1 MGIRVKQSFQ
11 KYTGAIPWM
20 ASNSVA
26 ANLLMLFFLVGG
38 LIVAGNI
45 RQEVFPEFETGMVT
59 VSVVYPGASPEEV
72 ERGIILAVE
81 EAVQRVDG
89 IKEISSTAYEGM
101 AMVNLEVLD
110 GTDTKIFARD
120 VESEIKS
127 ISSLPDEAQSPV
139 VSVVNRRREVITH
152 AIYGDIPPEVLRE
165 IAEEF
170 RDTLIQDSDITQVQL
185 SGIRDYEIHVE
196 VPQENLRRYGLTLKD
211 VASRISSVSVELP
224 GGSINTSGGEI
235 MVRMKERR
243 DLAREYA
250 SLPMI
255 TPGDGSSV
263 LLEDIA
269 TITEGFSDSKQYG
282 TFNGK
287 PAIQVEVYRVGDEK
301 PVELAKAVRDK
312 AEIFTTGLPEG
323 VSVSL
328 VRDSSEVFEQRAGL
342 LVRNGYMGLALV
354 FISLALFLEIRLA
367 FWVSMGIPVSVL
379 GSFIFLSTI
388 DFSINVISMF
398 AFIVT
403 LGIVVDDAIVVGE
416 SIYSSRQEVANIDA
430 AIKGTRDVG
439 IPVVFSILTNVI
451 AFVPIMFVPGM
462 MGKFFWVIPV
472 VVIAVFSVSL
482 VESLFILP
490 AHLSHMGRPGR
501 IMEWLNGKQQRV
513 SRWLLRFVEKVY
525 GPFVVSVVK
534 NRYIT
539 VSIAIAILISVIGY
553 VKSGRI
559 TTTLMPRVES
569 DYAYVTAT
577 LPYGSSDEKIA
588 EILHLVSEAA
598 KRIIAENGAQKLSRG
613 FYGIV
618 ENNVIQSGIIL
629 TPPDVRPIST
639 AEVAE
644 AWRDAVGEVAGIE
657 SIRFESDRGGP
668 GSGASLTIELTH
680 RNVDSLK
687 AASVKLAEALASFPS
702 TKDIDDGSAR
712 GKEQFDFK
720 MRPQGLAMGL
730 GAREVALQVRHA
742 FYGAEALKIQR
753 GRSEVTLRVRLPENQ
768 RIYENSLDTLII
780 HAPDGTE
787 ALLRDVVTMERG
799 RAYTSIERRAGR
811 RIGTVSA
818 NVVPR
823 DETDRVITVVNEEI
837 MPTLQQEFP
846 GLASQLQGRH
856 ADMQESTRSL
866 VAGLLMA
873 LLAIYALLA
882 IPFKS
887 YFQPMIIMSAIPF
900 GIVGAIIGHI
910 LLGYPLSLMSL
921 FGLVALSGVVV
932 NDSLVMVDFANRK
945 RREVAADANGEFTPV
960 SAMDAITLSGM
971 QRFRPIMLTTLTTFG
986 GLAPMIFETSRQAR
1000 FMIPMAVSLGFGIL
1014 FATLITLALVPS
1026 LYMVLEDIMSI
1037 FKKEPQNIIKIP
1049 EETETTDA

>member
-1 MGIRVKQSFQ
+1 MAVPESLK
-11 KYTGAIPWM
+11 KYRGAIPWM
-20 ASNSVA
+20 ADNPVA

-59 VSVVYPGASPEEV
+59 VSVSYPGASPEEV
-72 ERGIILAVE
+72 ERGIILAIE
-81 EAVQRVDG
+81 EAVQGVDG
-89 IKEISSTAYEGM
+89 IKEISSTASEGM
-101 AMVNLEVLD
+101 AMVNIEVLD
-110 GTDTKIFARD
+110 GIDTKTFARD
-120 VESEIKS
+120 VESEVKALT
-127 ISSLPDEAQSPV
+127 SLPDESETPV
-139 VSVVNRRREVITH
+139 ITAVNRRREVTSH

-165 IAEEF
+165 IAEDL
-170 RDTLIQDSDITQVQL
+170 RDTLKQDAGITQVEL
-185 SGIRDYEIHVE
+185 SGIRDYEIHVS
-196 VPQENLRRYGLTLKD
+196 VPQESLRRYGLTLKD
-211 VASRISSVSVELP
+211 IASRISAASVELP
-224 GGSINTSGGEI
+224 GGSIKTRGGEI

-250 SLPMI
+250 ALPVI
-255 TPGDGSSV
+255 TPNDGSKV

-269 TITEGFSDSKQYG
+269 TISEGFSDSNRYG

-301 PVELAKAVRDK
+301 PIQLAAAVRDK
-312 AEIFTTGLPEG
+312 VEVFKAGLPDG
-323 VSVSL
+323 VYISL
-328 VRDSSEVFEQRAGL
+328 LRDSSEVFEQRAAL
-342 LVRNGYMGLALV
+342 LVRNGLMGLVLV
-354 FISLALFLEIRLA
+354 FIALALFLEIRLA
-367 FWVSMGIPVSVL
+367 FWVSMGIPVSLL
-379 GSFIFLSTI
+379 GSFIFLSTT
-388 DFSINVISMF
+388 DFSINLVSMF

-416 SIYSSRQEVANIDA
+416 SIYSSRQGNTNGHQNGRKITPSSLDA
-430 AIKGTRDVG
+430 AIKGTREVG
-439 IPVVFSILTNVI
+439 IPVVFSILTNI
-451 AFVPIMFVPGM
+451 LAFIPIMFVPGM
-462 MGKFFWVIPV
+462 MGKFFWIIPV

-490 AHLSHMGRPGR
+490 AHLSHMHDPGR
-501 IMEWLNGKQQRV
+501 VMKWINAKQQHVSEWL
-513 SRWLLRFVEKVY
+513 LEFVQKVY
-525 GPFVVSVVK
+525 GPFIVFAVK

-539 VSIAIAILISVIGY
+539 VSLALAILISVIGY

-577 LPYGSSDEKIA
+577 LPYGNSDEKA
-588 EILHLVSEAA
+588 SEILGLISDAA
-598 KRIIAENGAQKLSRG
+598 KKVIAENGGEKLSRG
-613 FYGIV
+613 FYGSV

-639 AEVAE
+639 TDVTE
-644 AWRDAVGEVAGIE
+644 AWRETVGEIAGLE

-680 RNVDSLK
+680 RDIASLK
-687 AASVKLAEALASFPS
+687 AASTKLAEALATFPS

-720 MRPQGLAMGL
+720 MLPEGLAMGL
-730 GAREVALQVRHA
+730 GARDVALQVRHA
-742 FYGAEALKIQR
+742 FYGAEALKLQR
-753 GRSEVTLRVRLPENQ
+753 GRNEVTVRVRLPEKE
-768 RIYENSLDTLII
+768 RISENTLDTMII

-811 RIGTVSA
+811 RVGTVSA

-823 DETDRVITVVNEEI
+823 DETDRVIAVVNKEI
-837 MPTLQQEFP
+837 MPPLQQQFP

-856 ADMQESTRSL
+856 ADMQESTQNLIS
-866 VAGLLMA
+866 GLLMA
-873 LLAIYALLA
+873 LLGIYALLA

-887 YFQPMIIMSAIPF
+887 YFQPAIIMSAIPF

-910 LLGYPLSLMSL
+910 MLGYPLSLMSL

-945 RREVAADANGEFTPV
+945 RREEGFSSFE
-960 SAMDAITLSGM
+960 AITSAGV

-1026 LYMVLEDIMSI
+1026 LYMVLEDIMAL
-1037 FKKEPQNIIKIP
+1037 FQDKKHNNMTI
-1049 EETETTDA
+1049 